1 MRLVSSPWPAVRVK
15 GGRPT
20 GKAGAGAWRRAL
32 ALCMCGLG
40 LGAGVWARPAAAAP
54 AAATSAPAPLARY
67 SVRIDAPD
75 KLRAMLAQNLD
86 IERWR
91 FFPDLTPEQLRGL
104 VDKVP
109 KQAEDLLAAR
119 GYFSPQVQ
127 AALDAA
133 VTPPLVTV
141 RVTPGQPTLVRSLD
155 LQVTGPNGQPDA
167 RLAAAL
173 RKSWSLPDGAV
184 FVSAAWETAKSN
196 ALLALLTR
204 RYPAARIAESRALV
218 DPQQHAASLSLHLDT
233 GQGYTFG
240 ALRIEGLKRYPA
252 TIVQHLSP
260 IHPGDP
266 YAQDKL
272 LDYQARLQASSYFR
286 TATVAAPLAGA
297 QGTQIPVLV
306 QVDEYKPQKLGLGLG
321 YSSNTGAR
329 VQTDYENLN
338 ILGRAWRLNT
348 ALKLETLQQSLSSG
362 LTFPRTENGARY
374 GLSADAQ
381 HANIQGLTTRSLI
394 LGGQRQRLD
403 GPIET
408 VLSLQYITE
417 RQDVAGFGSTTAQAL
432 MPNYSWTRR
441 RLDNPLDPTSGT
453 LVNAQIGGASKALL
467 SDQNFIRLVLRG
479 VDFIPL
485 GASNQLILRG
495 EVGSVLSPS
504 ANGIPQQELFRAG
517 GVGSVRGYAYQS
529 LGVNQGDAIV
539 GGRALLTASVE
550 AVHWITPKWGASVFY
565 DTGNAADSFGALK
578 PVAGYGVGARWRS
591 PAGIIS
597 VDLAYGQATQS
608 LRLEFNAGV
617 NF

>member
-1 MRLVSSPWPAVRVK
+1 MTGDEPSSK
-15 GGRPT
+15 T
-20 GKAGAGAWRRAL
+20 GAGGWRRAL

-40 LGAGVWARPAAAAP
+40 LGAGVWAPPAAAAP
-54 AAATSAPAPLARY
+54 ATPASAAAPQARY

-75 KLRAMLAQNLD
+75 ALRAMLAHDLD

-104 VDKVP
+104 VDKVS

-119 GYFSPQVQ
+119 GYFSPRVK
-127 AALDAA
+127 AVLDEA
-133 VTPPLVTV
+133 VTPPRVTV
-141 RVTPGQPTLVRSLD
+141 QVAPGQPTRVRSLD
-155 LQVTGPNGQPDA
+155 LQVTGPNGKPDA
-167 RLAAAL
+167 QLAAAL
-173 RKSWSLPDGAV
+173 RKGWSLPDGAV

-196 ALLALLTR
+196 ALLALLTQ
-204 RYPAARIAESRALV
+204 RYPAARIAESQARV
-218 DPQQHAASLSLHLDT
+218 DPQRHSAALSLHLDT
-233 GQGYTFG
+233 GHGYSFG
-240 ALRIEGLKRYPA
+240 PLRIEGLKRYPA
-252 TIVQHLSP
+252 SIVQHLSP

-272 LDYQARLQASSYFR
+272 LEYQASLQGSHYFR
-286 TATVAAPLAGA
+286 TATVAAPLAEA

-329 VQTDYENLN
+329 VQADYENLN

-348 ALKLETLQQSLSSG
+348 ALKLETLQQSLSSE
-362 LTFPRTENGARY
+362 LTFPRAENGARY
-374 GLSADAQ
+374 SLSADAQ

-432 MPNYSWTRR
+432 MLNDSWTRR
-441 RLDNPLDPTSGT
+441 RLDNPLDPTSGS

-467 SDQNFIRLVLRG
+467 SDQNFVRLVLRG

-485 GASNQLILRG
+485 GPSNQLILRG

-529 LGVNQGDAIV
+529 LGVSQGDAIV

-550 AVHWITPKWGASVFY
+550 AVHWITPQWGASVFY
-565 DTGNAADSFGALK
+565 DAGNAADSFGALK